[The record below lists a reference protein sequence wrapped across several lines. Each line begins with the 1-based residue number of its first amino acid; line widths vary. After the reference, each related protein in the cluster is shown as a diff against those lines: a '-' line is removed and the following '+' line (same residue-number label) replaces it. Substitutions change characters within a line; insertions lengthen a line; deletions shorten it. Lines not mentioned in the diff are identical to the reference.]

1 MNNTEEILVIANE
14 LANEGKKPS
23 VALIKTRLTQTI
35 PLPTIISV
43 LKNWQHQPDY
53 SASTLTTNKKNKTK
67 DGTIDNLI
75 ISKTELKQAIEQ
87 AIEQAIAPLKQELHE
102 IKQLLKQVKN

>member
-1 MNNTEEILVIANE
+1 MNHINSTEEILVIANE

-53 SASTLTTNKKNKTK
+53 SVSTLVSDKKREAK
-67 DGTIDNLI
+67 DNII
-75 ISKTELKQAIEQ
+75 ISKTELKQ

-102 IKQLLKQVKN
+102 IKQLLKQAKN

>member
-1 MNNTEEILVIANE
+1 MNSTEEILVIANE

-43 LKNWQHQPDY
+43 LKNWQHQPNY
-53 SASTLTTNKKNKTK
+53 NASTLAFGKTSETK
-67 DGTIDNLI
+67 DKFI
-75 ISKTELKQAIEQ
+75 ICLGS
-87 AIEQAIAPLKQELHE
+87 
-102 IKQLLKQVKN
+102 

>member
-1 MNNTEEILVIANE
+1 MNHINSTEEILVIANE

-53 SASTLTTNKKNKTK
+53 SASTLTTNKKSKTK
-67 DGTIDNLI
+67 DETIDNLI
-75 ISKTELKQAIEQ
+75 ISKTELKQAIQ
-87 AIEQAIAPLKQELHE
+87 QAIAPLKQELHE
-102 IKQLLKQVKN
+102 IKQLLKQAPN